1 MVPFLLIPS
10 LLPAPQKK
18 VSIAEHQ
25 AEWNKRVCQE
35 LQRAS
40 CGGQA
45 ENFIHALAKGLL
57 SETYLEAHRIVKMSK
72 SEEDE
77 SGAGELSREE
87 LRQIAGEGSAGR

>member
-1 MVPFLLIPS
+1 MVSFLLIPS

-18 VSIAEHQ
+18 VLIAKHQ

-45 ENFIHALAKGLL
+45 ENFIHALAFSCPRVYSRKLIWKLIGL
-57 SETYLEAHRIVKMSK
+57 
-72 SEEDE
+72 
-77 SGAGELSREE
+77 
-87 LRQIAGEGSAGR
+87 